1 MKKSSLLGHTIQIL
15 DIVRSSRRPADR
27 IAGEFFR
34 AHRYLGSSDRRYIS
48 GMLYGVLRNMTLLE
62 VHAAGALGGIFSEA
76 RSVPLLP
83 SVVLCAA
90 YALRILGETPEE
102 LLPDI
107 SGLWRLSVPDAD
119 CNLFLTVVQKSSL
132 PDDILRDPIRRIA
145 VEQSFPESIVREWA
159 ERYGP
164 EETERL
170 CRSLNEP
177 APTAI
182 RVNTTR
188 CTLDECRALL
198 GQEGVVTR
206 PSAIAPLGLLLE
218 KRVNVQALQAF
229 RRGFFEIQ
237 DEGSQ
242 TIPLLLEPRPG
253 ACIVDA
259 CAGGGGKTLH
269 IAALMENRGELYA
282 IDTEE
287 RRLSNI
293 RERIDRSG
301 TSIVTVLLA
310 DRDGSK
316 IEGLRGKADAVLVD
330 APCTGVGTYRR
341 NPGAKLSF
349 SRDFVDAIS
358 QTQQDVLQRYSSLVK
373 DGGRLVY
380 ATCSLL
386 RKENEEVVASFLD
399 RNPDFR
405 LLPAGTM
412 SMLHGITSDDAS
424 GYLYLLPHKTSTDGF
439 FAAVMTRQT
448 ANAR

>member
-15 DIVRSSRRPADR
+15 DIVRSSRRPADK

-34 AHRYLGSSDRRYIS
+34 THRYLGSSDRRYIS
-48 GMLYGVLRNMTLLE
+48 GMLFGVLRNVTLLE
-62 VHAAGALGGIFSEA
+62 VHAAGALSGILSDA
-76 RSVPLLP
+76 RSISPLP
-83 SVVLCAA
+83 SVVLCAT
-90 YALRILGETPEE
+90 YALRVLGEKPDE

-119 CNLFLTVVQKSSL
+119 CSPFLMLVQKNSL

-145 VEQSFPESIVREWA
+145 VEQSFPESIVLEWA
-159 ERYGP
+159 ERYGC

-170 CRSLNEP
+170 CRALNQP

-188 CTLDECRALL
+188 CTTDECRALL
-198 GQEGVVTR
+198 EHEGVVAH
-206 PSAIAPLGLLLE
+206 PSAIAPLGLILE

-242 TIPLLLEPRPG
+242 IISLLLDPRPG

-259 CAGGGGKTLH
+259 CAGSGGKTLH
-269 IAALMENRGELYA
+269 IAALMKNKGELYA

-287 RRLSNI
+287 RRVSNI

-301 TSIVTVLLA
+301 ASIVTVLLV
-310 DRDGSK
+310 DRDGAK
-316 IEGLRGKADAVLVD
+316 IDGLRGKADAVLVD
-330 APCTGVGTYRR
+330 APCTGVGTYKR

-349 SRDFVDAIS
+349 TRDLVDAIS

-373 DGGRLVY
+373 NGGRLVY

-386 RKENEEVVASFLD
+386 RKENEEVVESFLD

-412 SMLHGITSDDAS
+412 STLQGIPSDDTS

-439 FAAVMTRQT
+439 FAAVMTRET